1 MQRRHLSQL
10 LVPVAAMLL
19 GLVLLNFFLY
29 PHGPITWLF
38 DRLFNWWVSVLG
50 I

>member
-1 MQRRHLSQL
+1 
-10 LVPVAAMLL
+10 
-19 GLVLLNFFLY
+19 LY

-38 DRLFNWWVSVLG
+38 DQLSSWWTNVLG

>member
-1 MQRRHLSQL
+1 
-10 LVPVAAMLL
+10 
-19 GLVLLNFFLY
+19 LY